1 MMGVVNFM
9 VELIVPEN
17 NEKYDH
23 IISFLKAAF
32 QDKFHHDSHIYIM
45 KTQRILSNIDG
56 EYLVAGDWTV
66 KLEDD
71 KLFIISDHICST
83 IDLKE
88 ELPFEVTVRR
98 I

>member
-1 MMGVVNFM
+1 
-9 VELIVPEN
+9 
-17 NEKYDH
+17 
-23 IISFLKAAF
+23 
-32 QDKFHHDSHIYIM
+32 M
-45 KTQRILSNIDG
+45 KTQRKLSNRKE

-66 KLEDD
+66 KLEED

-88 ELPFEVTVRR
+88 EFPFEVTVRR

>member
-1 MMGVVNFM
+1 M
-9 VELIVPEN
+9 VELILPEKD
-17 NEKYDH
+17 EKYDSL
-23 IISFLKAAF
+23 IDFLKSAF

-45 KTQRILSNIDG
+45 KTQRIMSKRKE
-56 EYLVAGDWTV
+56 EYLIGGDWTV

-83 IDLKE
+83 VDLKE
-88 ELPFEVTVRR
+88 EFPFEVTVRR